1 MRSRNRFL
9 VLGLV
14 VFAFVAPRPALAAD
28 ASIAPMTKAEGSAMT
43 DKARQLYEE
52 GLSAY
57 KKDQWAESRAALL
70 AAWSLNKHWQI
81 AGLLADCE
89 EQIGRHRDAAEH
101 AAYYLKNAP
110 SDRHERA
117 TKLLTTAKAKIATL
131 ILQVTPAGAEIL
143 IDGVSAGRAPI
154 ADPLFVDP
162 GAHEVVARIVGRPDA
177 TRALTLKAGAEERV
191 SLTVSEV
198 VVSPPTEPRSMV
210 PVVVLGGVAAFGL
223 ATGVGLFV
231 AGSSK
236 RSTAEGLHN
245 TIVGAHRSCVPGASN
260 LDASCGQLDDLS
272 ASADTFHRAGFGLL
286 VGGGAAVVGT
296 AIYLLWPSAK
306 VTTGASVRVLPVATT
321 TSAGLF
327 ATGSF

>member
-1 MRSRNRFL
+1 MRSRNRLL

-14 VFAFVAPRPALAAD
+14 SLIFGAPRLALATD
-28 ASIAPMTKAEGSAMT
+28 APVAKAEGSAMT

-110 SDRHERA
+110 ADRHERA
-117 TKLLTTAKAKIATL
+117 TKLLSTAKAKIATVT
-131 ILQVTPAGAEIL
+131 LQVTPAGAEIL
-143 IDGVSAGRAPI
+143 IDGVSVGRAPLTES
-154 ADPLFVDP
+154 LFVEP
-162 GAHEVVARIVGRPDA
+162 GAHNVAARVVGRPDA
-177 TRALTLKAGAEERV
+177 ARALTLKAGSEERI
-191 SLTVSEV
+191 SLMVSEAV
-198 VVSPPTEPRSMV
+198 VPPPIESRSMV
-210 PVVVLGGVAAFGL
+210 PVVVLGGIAAFGL
-223 ATGVGLFV
+223 ATGVGLYV

-236 RSTAEGLHN
+236 QSTAEGLHKG
-245 TIVGAHRSCVPGASN
+245 ILDAHRSCVPGASN
-260 LDASCGQLDDLS
+260 YDAQCGQVDDVS
-272 ASADTFHRAGFGLL
+272 ASADTLHRAGFGLL

-296 AIYLLWPSAK
+296 AIYLLWPSSK

-327 ATGSF
+327 ATGNF